1 MNKQLSG
8 MLRKAAYSLYGLAA
22 VFLLAGFVL
31 GLVYQPASAAAGLQ
45 SQAAQQG
52 GYSITWEPSG
62 DQAICMLQAGTITTH
77 GTVHTP
83 GGATVILQTQYYIQ
97 NPPDLRTSPTY
108 QVTTNVSDGYP
119 FAITSPWP
127 GVRPTDTI
135 VEIHFGANLLDPT
148 TGNPISNVATGQDWF
163 WTPSVCP
170 APTAVPT
177 STPVTPTATLSATDT
192 PTPSFTP
199 ITPTATFTHTPT
211 QTFTPSATPTLPP
224 GVTPS
229 ITNTPTPIT
238 PTIPATM
245 TPTEPVAPTATSTA
259 PAGVTP
265 SATNTPVGVTPTL
278 PAGVTP
284 TSPAASSTPIATLPV
299 PAATGTQSALIA
311 VTGADLTRPVMPF
324 GIPQTFLFNLGLTA
338 LGLAL
343 VCHGIS
349 LRLNRK

>member
-8 MLRKAAYSLYGLAA
+8 MLRKAAYCLYGLAA
-22 VFLLAGFVL
+22 VILLAGFVL

-52 GYSITWEPSG
+52 GYSVTWEPAG
-62 DQAICMLQAGTITTH
+62 DQSICMLQAGTISTRV
-77 GTVHTP
+77 TVHTP
-83 GGATVILQTQYYIQ
+83 AGATVNLQTQYYIQ

-108 QVTTNVSDGYP
+108 QIIPNVSDGDT
-119 FAITSPWP
+119 FTITSPWP
-127 GVRPTDTI
+127 GVRPADTI
-135 VEIHFGANLLDPT
+135 VEIHFGANLLDPNT
-148 TGNPISNVATGQDWF
+148 NNPITGTATGQDWF

-170 APTAVPT
+170 APTAVPP
-177 STPVTPTATLSATDT
+177 STPVTPTATLLATDT
-192 PTPSFTP
+192 ATPSFTP
-199 ITPTATFTHTPT
+199 VTPTPTFTQTPT
-211 QTFTPSATPTLPP
+211 QTFSPSATPTLPP

-229 ITNTPTPIT
+229 ITSTPTPIT
-238 PTIPATM
+238 PTIPATL
-245 TPTEPVAPTATSTA
+245 TPTEPVTPTATSTA

-265 SATNTPVGVTPTL
+265 AATNTPVGVSPTL

-284 TSPAASSTPIATLPV
+284 SLPAASSTPIATLPV

-311 VTGADLTRPVMPF
+311 VTGADLTQPVMPF
-324 GIPQTFLFNLGLTA
+324 GIQQSFLYNLGLTA

-349 LRLNRK
+349 LRLKRK